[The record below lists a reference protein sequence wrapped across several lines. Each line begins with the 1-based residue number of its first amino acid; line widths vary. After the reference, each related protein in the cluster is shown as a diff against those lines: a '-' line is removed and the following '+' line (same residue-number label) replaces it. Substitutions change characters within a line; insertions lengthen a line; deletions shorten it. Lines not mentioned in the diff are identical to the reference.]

1 MQLVQAAIRF
11 PVSVMVAVLLGVLF
25 GMIAL
30 SRIPIQ
36 MIPTLDKPEITV
48 NTRYPGA
55 GPLEVEEE
63 ITNRQEELLNTV
75 ENLRELLS
83 TSQEGQSTILLKY
96 DWGTNKDVARMD
108 VSEKLSA
115 VRDLPDDAEESIIR
129 AVNSNQEQPI
139 GWIVLQADEE
149 INAVR
154 PMANDVIKGQLER
167 VEGVAQVLFFG
178 GQERAIHVQPDFLA
192 LSARDLT
199 IADVRRA
206 LVQEN
211 RDLTAGAVN

>member
-1 MQLVQAAIRF
+1 MKLVQAAIRF
-11 PVSVMVAVLLGVLF
+11 PVSVLVVVLLGVLF
-25 GMIAL
+25 GVISLA
-30 SRIPIQ
+30 RIPIQ

-83 TSQEGQSTILLKY
+83 TSEEGQSTILLKY

-115 VRDLPDDAEESIIR
+115 VRDLP
-129 AVNSNQEQPI
+129 
-139 GWIVLQADEE
+139 
-149 INAVR
+149 
-154 PMANDVIKGQLER
+154 M
-167 VEGVAQVLFFG
+167 
-178 GQERAIHVQPDFLA
+178 
-192 LSARDLT
+192 T
-199 IADVRRA
+199 RRS
-206 LVQEN
+206 
-211 RDLTAGAVN
+211 RSSGR